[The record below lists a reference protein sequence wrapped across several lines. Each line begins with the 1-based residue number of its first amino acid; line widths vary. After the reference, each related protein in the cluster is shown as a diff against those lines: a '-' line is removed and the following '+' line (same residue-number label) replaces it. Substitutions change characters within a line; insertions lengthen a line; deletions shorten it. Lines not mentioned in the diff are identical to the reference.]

1 MPLVAAL
8 SFTVIILP
16 MMTYPLFLPLEVP
29 MSIFTAPNS
38 NGLAIDTDLDVV
50 DSGNSC
56 GDHFEQYEQNAAV
69 LSLLQSIDNALIMLH
84 AQSSP
89 EILRTIASGLL
100 CFPPHI
106 VDQVCAK
113 AALRLRFNPVPSD
126 FIDLACKF
134 YGVRHEDLLAQGRA
148 AFYSL
153 FNLNEPE
160 HDLVCEDWRSI
171 FAIKKE
177 FSSLQNFFSTN
188 TKEDPC
194 WKQKRFAE
202 AYASIDFLDEGSV
215 HKEYFLAGFEY
226 RRLSRSH
233 RRLNFV
239 GNYETC
245 LQILSTLPNASE
257 YEIPNPPQTPDET
270 LYTFGRKSN

>member
-1 MPLVAAL
+1 
-8 SFTVIILP
+8 
-16 MMTYPLFLPLEVP
+16 
-29 MSIFTAPNS
+29 MSTFNDSNPNDEGS
-38 NGLAIDTDLDVV
+38 DADRNASDLGN
-50 DSGNSC
+50 GNSC
-56 GDHFEQYEQNAAV
+56 GELLDQLEPLDPLEKI
-69 LSLLQSIDNALIMLH
+69 SLLQSINNALEMLQG
-84 AQSSP
+84 QSTL
-89 EILRTIASGLL
+89 EILRTIALGLL
-100 CFPPHI
+100 RFPRHI
-106 VDQVCAK
+106 VNQVCSE
-113 AALRLRFNPVPSD
+113 AALRLNRNPVPSD
-126 FIDLACKF
+126 FINLACKF

-153 FNLNEPE
+153 FNLHEPE

-177 FSSLQNFFSTN
+177 FGSLQNFFSTK

-215 HKEYFLAGFEY
+215 QKEYFLAGPEY
-226 RRLSRSH
+226 RMFRVR

-270 LYTFGRKSN
+270 LYTFGSKGN

>member
-1 MPLVAAL
+1 
-8 SFTVIILP
+8 
-16 MMTYPLFLPLEVP
+16 
-29 MSIFTAPNS
+29 MSTFNDSNPNDGGSDADRNAP
-38 NGLAIDTDLDVV
+38 DLGN
-50 DSGNSC
+50 GNSC
-56 GDHFEQYEQNAAV
+56 GELLDQLDPLNQLEPLDPLEKI
-69 LSLLQSIDNALIMLH
+69 SLLQSINNALEMLQG
-84 AQSSP
+84 QSTL
-89 EILRTIASGLL
+89 EILRTIALGLL
-100 CFPPHI
+100 RFPRHI
-106 VDQVCAK
+106 VNQVCSE
-113 AALRLRFNPVPSD
+113 AALRLNRNPVPSD
-126 FIDLACKF
+126 FINLACKF

-153 FNLNEPE
+153 FNLHEPE

-177 FSSLQNFFSTN
+177 FGSLQNFFSTK

-202 AYASIDFLDEGSV
+202 AYASIDFFDESTV
-215 HKEYFLAGFEY
+215 TKEYFLAGFEY